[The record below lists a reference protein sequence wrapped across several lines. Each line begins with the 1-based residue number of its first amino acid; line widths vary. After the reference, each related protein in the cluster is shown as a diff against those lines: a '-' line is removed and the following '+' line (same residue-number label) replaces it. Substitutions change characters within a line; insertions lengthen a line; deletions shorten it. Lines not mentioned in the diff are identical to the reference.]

1 MSKIKYFGVFS
12 NFIHKIRFFENIYIF
27 WKISA
32 LLKISIELMFK
43 LPMCGCVLGA
53 KFHENAIK

>member
-1 MSKIKYFGVFS
+1 LKK
-12 NFIHKIRFFENIYIF
+12 NIF
-27 WKISA
+27 LKISA
-32 LLKISIELMFK
+32 LLKISIELMLK